1 LIPDELS
8 PVFQNTGFGPHCDRL
23 TVLAAY
29 VACITSWNAL
39 IVRENWMW
47 APLLSLRSGWQWKK
61 KGICET
67 RITNLS
73 TIMHFYKKIDCKLL
87 STIAILAVGNYSE
100 PKHTLC

>member
-1 LIPDELS
+1 VGANLIIAKW
-8 PVFQNTGFGPHCDRL
+8 
-23 TVLAAY
+23 LA
-29 VACITSWNAL
+29 
-39 IVRENWMW
+39 M
-47 APLLSLRSGWQWKK
+47 GK

-87 STIAILAVGNYSE
+87 STIAILTVGNYSE